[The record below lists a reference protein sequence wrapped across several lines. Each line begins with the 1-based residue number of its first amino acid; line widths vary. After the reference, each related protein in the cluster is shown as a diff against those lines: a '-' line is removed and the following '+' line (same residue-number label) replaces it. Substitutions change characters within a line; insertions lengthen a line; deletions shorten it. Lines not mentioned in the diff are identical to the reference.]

1 MPVLYTQ
8 TVCLKGNTVSYG
20 YVHTLIPV
28 ILPAMQGGL
37 RMLELR
43 CNDLNNKK
51 GEDMTNTGIPYEKFV
66 KEVYTAL
73 QLTKNLPNV
82 SSVDIEHN
90 KHIMDNCG
98 IDRQFD
104 LYWERIEF
112 GETKRSV
119 IECKDYQNG
128 VSIDRV
134 DALIGKMADIPGIV
148 PIMATSH
155 KYQSGALQKAKSNN
169 IELLVVREENLDKDW
184 KTSDGTPCIR
194 TIIGRIVAIQPLRI
208 IGFSSLIDEEIA
220 KRMNIKEGGMWV
232 RNDQVYFGDNTTGK
246 RCNLLELAREMEKE
260 VKGYNTEPKELKRM
274 LDDGYEEVDGVRIP
288 IKGYSVKYIYP
299 PPFVDNFKLE
309 PIVKAVFEYVTKGQK
324 EILMNLAGRD
334 VVKKMSL

>member
-1 MPVLYTQ
+1 
-8 TVCLKGNTVSYG
+8 
-20 YVHTLIPV
+20 
-28 ILPAMQGGL
+28 MQGGL

-134 DALIGKMADIPGIV
+134 DALIGSKF
-148 PIMATSH
+148 
-155 KYQSGALQKAKSNN
+155 
-169 IELLVVREENLDKDW
+169 LVCMDMCK
-184 KTSDGTPCIR
+184 
-194 TIIGRIVAIQPLRI
+194 IILFTPLR
-208 IGFSSLIDEEIA
+208 ECC
-220 KRMNIKEGGMWV
+220 
-232 RNDQVYFGDNTTGK
+232 FGDQLLHHVHL
-246 RCNLLELAREMEKE
+246 NLFS
-260 VKGYNTEPKELKRM
+260 
-274 LDDGYEEVDGVRIP
+274 VRGIP
-288 IKGYSVKYIYP
+288 LQCFHSRSKIY
-299 PPFVDNFKLE
+299 FVDEFCFNVHF
-309 PIVKAVFEYVTKGQK
+309 
-324 EILMNLAGRD
+324 
-334 VVKKMSL
+334 VVDLNANVDKKPS